1 MASTITSKE
10 YTGNG
15 SLKTFTY
22 AFQSYQEA
30 DVKVKVNEIAVTNF
44 TIPDYTT
51 AGGTVTFNSTG
62 VNASVCE
69 SDGSPKNTLTVR
81 VYRETDITSGSVGEY
96 EPKATYVAG
105 SSIKAADLNNNAK
118 QALYAAFESRDQL
131 IQTANIEDGAVTSGK
146 LDADAITG
154 AKIADDTI
162 DSEHYVAGSIDLEH
176 MSANSVDSD
185 QYVDGS
191 IDLAHMSANS
201 VDSDQYVDGSIDLA
215 HMSAN
220 SVDSDQYVD
229 GSIDH
234 VHLANDVID
243 GDNIQDD
250 VINSEHYVAGS
261 IDHEHLANDIID
273 GDNIQDDVINSEHY
287 AAGSID
293 LEHMSANSV
302 DSDQYVDGSID
313 SAHIANDQI
322 DSQHYAAASIDNE
335 HLADDAVGADELAA
349 NAVVNDSVASG
360 AAIEFTKLENLDSAK
375 ILVGNSSNKAAEVA
389 VSGDVTLANTGAFTI
404 ANDAVEIGM
413 IGCEQTT
420 ISDSDSHL
428 PTSGAVVDY
437 VAAQIAPIGGLE
449 VIADEDNFPTSQPS
463 SGVVISINDIGG
475 LITNGS
481 GVATNARTAGNGSDN
496 VTINGFP
503 STLYSKT
510 FSDNLGLMVSSTG
523 SSNIYNY
530 HKLLGKEADIAQLSE
545 DIQDF
550 AARYRVASSE
560 PGSNNDEGDLLFDTT
575 ANKMKVYD
583 GSAWGEVA
591 STGEFKFLVPVNP
604 GTTTAADWG
613 NTGLSSGN
621 SGTSWD
627 LRESTNTGSAA
638 SITSAL
644 QLLVSI
650 NGVVQKANTGSWSGS
665 GEGFY
670 LQDSDT
676 IRFATAPAAGASVF
690 VIQIG
695 AATTL
700 NVPADNS
707 VTGAKI
713 ALGSDASGDIMYYN
727 GTDYV
732 RLAKGSD
739 GEVLK
744 LASGAPSWAADSSSD
759 ATKMPL
765 AGGTFTG
772 DVTWDNGT
780 NSGKDMIW
788 DESDD
793 TLKLNDDVQISL
805 GSDRDVR
812 LYHTGSHGYI
822 NVVTGD
828 LNIRTNGTESAI
840 ICTKDAGVALYYDAA
855 KKVETV
861 TGGVT
866 VTGVCTATSFAG
878 DGSALTGLAAGAT
891 GGNSGGNAVF
901 WENEQTV
908 THDYT
913 ITNNRNAGSFGPIT
927 INSGITVTVGSGE
940 YWTIV

>member
-1 MASTITSKE
+1 MAYVTE
-10 YTGNG
+10 NNYTGNG
-15 SLKTFTY
+15 STVLYSFTFPYLETTDIKITVADVARTQGSGSDQWTLPNATQIQFNTAPTNGQAIRIYRDTNIDNLKAEFFAGSAIRSQDLNEDFLQNLY
-22 AFQSYQEA
+22 NSQEA
-30 DVKVKVNEIAVTNF
+30 EAAIDNKWEKGVSTLDSSEAFADSDDKIMTAAAIDDRINANIASQPLADTKILVGNGSGVATAVNVSGDATIANTGAVTIANNAINADKLANTSVDTNAIQDANVTLDKIEAVASTKIIVGNSSNRPAAVTMSGDATLSNTGALSLAADSVDTNEIADDAVEAAQL
-44 TIPDYTT
+44 
-51 AGGTVTFNSTG
+51 AGNAV
-62 VNASVCE
+62 VNASV
-69 SDGSPKNTLTVR
+69 SP
-81 VYRETDITSGSVGEY
+81 S
-96 EPKATYVAG
+96 
-105 SSIKAADLNNNAK
+105 AA
-118 QALYAAFESRDQL
+118 
-131 IQTANIEDGAVTSGK
+131 V
-146 LDADAITG
+146 
-154 AKIADDTI
+154 
-162 DSEHYVAGSIDLEH
+162 
-176 MSANSVDSD
+176 
-185 QYVDGS
+185 
-191 IDLAHMSANS
+191 
-201 VDSDQYVDGSIDLA
+201 
-215 HMSAN
+215 
-220 SVDSDQYVD
+220 
-229 GSIDH
+229 
-234 VHLANDVID
+234 
-243 GDNIQDD
+243 
-250 VINSEHYVAGS
+250 
-261 IDHEHLANDIID
+261 
-273 GDNIQDDVINSEHY
+273 
-287 AAGSID
+287 
-293 LEHMSANSV
+293 
-302 DSDQYVDGSID
+302 
-313 SAHIANDQI
+313 
-322 DSQHYAAASIDNE
+322 
-335 HLADDAVGADELAA
+335 
-349 NAVVNDSVASG
+349 
-360 AAIEFTKLENLDSAK
+360 EFTKLEDLDSAK

-437 VAAQIAPIGGLE
+437 VSTQLATVGGFDTIATDAAFPNSQPASGIIISIADAGGL
-449 VIADEDNFPTSQPS
+449 
-463 SGVVISINDIGG
+463 VV
-475 LITNGS
+475 NGS
-481 GVATNARTAGNGSDN
+481 GVSTTGRTVGGST
-496 VTINGFP
+496 VTINNINSQFN
-503 STLYSKT
+503 STTVAAGVHFL
-510 FSDNLGLMVSSTG
+510 VESTG
-523 SSNIYNY
+523 SGHIYNY
-530 HKLLGKEADIAQLSE
+530 HKATLKEADLINLSS
-545 DIQDF
+545 DIDDF
-550 AARYRVASSE
+550 GNRYRVHAGE
-560 PGSNNDEGDLLFDTT
+560 PGSDNDEGDLVFDTS

-583 GSAWGEVA
+583 GSSWGEVA

-613 NTGLSSGN
+613 NTGLTGGN

-627 LRESTNTGSAA
+627 LRESTNSGSAA

-644 QLLVSI
+644 QLLVSV

-690 VIQIG
+690 VVQIG